1 MNIKVMGVVRNPHDQ
16 RHVLYCRYD
25 KKYLRSKDFYP
36 KSLDRLS
43 SEIHFINGG
52 ENMLTSFTIDYKHTS
67 DPVGTVIGTHKN
79 VTYNTLVPLY
89 IPKLMSGIE
98 KEKKRV
104 THIERIESNEIFIN
118 ATDCKPK
125 TKRKIITRSWLWGK
139 LEHREYE
146 KLKNGTKVTC
156 DLNNDSPHEI
166 YFSIK

>member
-1 MNIKVMGVVRNPHDQ
+1 
-16 RHVLYCRYD
+16 
-25 KKYLRSKDFYP
+25 
-36 KSLDRLS
+36 
-43 SEIHFINGG
+43 
-52 ENMLTSFTIDYKHTS
+52 MLTSFKIDYEHTS

-98 KEKKRV
+98 KEKKRL

-118 ATDCKPK
+118 ASECKPK
-125 TKRKIITRSWLWGK
+125 TKRKIIVRNWLWGK
-139 LEHREYE
+139 LEHREYT
-146 KLKNGTKVTC
+146 KLKNGTKVSC

>member
-1 MNIKVMGVVRNPHDQ
+1 MTNAMCFIVVMIKSTSDPRTSTQSPWIAF
-16 RHVLYCRYD
+16 RL
-25 KKYLRSKDFYP
+25 KYIL
-36 KSLDRLS
+36 LM
-43 SEIHFINGG
+43 GG

-67 DPVGTVIGTHKN
+67 DPVGIVIGTHKN